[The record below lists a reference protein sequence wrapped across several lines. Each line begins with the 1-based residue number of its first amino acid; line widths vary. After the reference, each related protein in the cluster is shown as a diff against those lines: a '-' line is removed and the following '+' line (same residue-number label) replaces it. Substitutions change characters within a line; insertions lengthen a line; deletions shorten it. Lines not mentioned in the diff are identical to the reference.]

1 MENRIITPIT
11 TSIGVVRIIW
21 TNLGSVSK
29 ILQIL
34 LPRDVRETDVPVCR
48 ILSGSV
54 RRLHDNIEHI
64 GLKIQDFLNGGAGVF
79 SPGDIDIDMDM
90 LGCSPFQQHVFI
102 QTCKIPRGMVMS
114 YSRLSE
120 TIGIPKGARSVGTA
134 LARNPFP
141 LIIPCHRVIRK
152 SGYLGGFGGGLKLK
166 KHLLKKEGIAFD
178 LEGRVLKS
186 CFLI

>member
-11 TSIGVVRIIW
+11 TSIGVVRIVW

-29 ILQIL
+29 VLQIL
-34 LPRDVRETDVPVCR
+34 LPRDVRETDVPLCS
-48 ILSGSV
+48 ILSGSA

-64 GLKIQDFLNGGAGVF
+64 GLKIQDFLNGGAIVF
-79 SPGDIDIDMDM
+79 SPGDIDMAM
-90 LGCSPFQQHVFI
+90 VGCSPFQQQVFI

-120 TIGIPKGARSVGTA
+120 TIGVPKGARSVGSA
-134 LARNPFP
+134 LAMNPFP

-152 SGYLGGFGGGLKLK
+152 SGYLGGFGGGLHLK
-166 KHLLKKEGIAFD
+166 RLLLEKEGIAFD